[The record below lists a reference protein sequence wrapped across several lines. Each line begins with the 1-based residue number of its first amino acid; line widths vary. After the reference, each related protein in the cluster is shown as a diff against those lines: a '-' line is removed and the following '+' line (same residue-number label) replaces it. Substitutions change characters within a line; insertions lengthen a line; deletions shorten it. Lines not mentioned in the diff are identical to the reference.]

1 MLTCK
6 HCKKQWAPEVS
17 DFVRSGYWPATMQ
30 AQTLFHQDLFHSFEA
45 MKTAAPGMSV
55 KAFTAMLDQRTK
67 QFARVSKNV
76 KLKDKFII
84 FFIISS
90 CKAGQYGKTSV
101 KSKQGVNSIFQAVI
115 FQVSDMN
122 WTKDHTRQHLTF
134 ASFLDLKRFIDKT

>member
-1 MLTCK
+1 RYNLHVPVLTCK

-67 QFARVSKNV
+67 QFGR
-76 KLKDKFII
+76 
-84 FFIISS
+84 
-90 CKAGQYGKTSV
+90 
-101 KSKQGVNSIFQAVI
+101 
-115 FQVSDMN
+115 
-122 WTKDHTRQHLTF
+122 
-134 ASFLDLKRFIDKT
+134 